1 MSRAGDREQR
11 RRLLPSSQV
20 SSLPLSSPVSNSSR
34 SSIDGAGDRDKIEE
48 DIKKKAAK
56 EEGGGSRDIRFRVN

>member
-1 MSRAGDREQR
+1 MNRAGDREQR

-20 SSLPLSSPVSNSSR
+20 SSLPLSSPVSNSS
-34 SSIDGAGDRDKIEE
+34 IDGAGDRDRIEE
-48 DIKKKAAK
+48 DIEKKAAK